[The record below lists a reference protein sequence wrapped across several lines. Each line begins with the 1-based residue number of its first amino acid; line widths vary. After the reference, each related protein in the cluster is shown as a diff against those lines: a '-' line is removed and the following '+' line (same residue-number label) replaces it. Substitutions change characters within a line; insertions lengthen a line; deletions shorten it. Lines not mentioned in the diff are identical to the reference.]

1 MLQMAKELISLH
13 AFVDDTM
20 ATLDA
25 IADAQRLQ
33 RGASERQEHVA
44 ALEAQRLELSLHH
57 AYTQLDEARRQA
69 ASIQSG
75 NGPRSL
81 TQRSHEVLTHE
92 MLSSALDRPVRQEM
106 AALQASAFAAASE
119 APWPSRLNLLTG
131 SAEAGLNTC
140 EMRGRSARA
149 GPGLGPLVLGPVWQA
164 GLILT
169 RSSSASSQNK
179 PPSNFITVLFRVE
192 CLRVVLGWRFAID
205 CLLASAASFPLRP
218 SCSLLP

>member
-33 RGASERQEHVA
+33 RGAHERQEHVA

-119 APWPSRLNLLTG
+119 APWPSRL
-131 SAEAGLNTC
+131 A
-140 EMRGRSARA
+140 
-149 GPGLGPLVLGPVWQA
+149 PLVLGPVWQA

-179 PPSNFITVLFRVE
+179 APSNFITVLRTV
-192 CLRVVLGWRFAID
+192 
-205 CLLASAASFPLRP
+205 
-218 SCSLLP
+218 